1 MRIKTNLNKAANT
14 YLKEIRKIAD
24 EVRWKFVVPFCR
36 THNLRF
42 AQANGNYYFF
52 SLDGGPCWQPV
63 YNNNGYTY
71 LCGGEFGET
80 TCRLRGTAR
89 VVRALETPIP
99 FYDHAALAYAAG
111 LYSFMKEYNPHKK
124 AKNP

>member
-1 MRIKTNLNKAANT
+1 MRITTRLNKAASA
-14 YLKEIRKIAD
+14 YLEEIQKIAD

-42 AQANGNYYFF
+42 AQANGTYYFF
-52 SLDGGPCWQPV
+52 PLDGSPCWQPIYTDNEYV
-63 YNNNGYTY
+63 Y
-71 LCGGEFGET
+71 LQGGEFGET

-89 VVRALETPIP
+89 VIRALETPIP

-111 LYSFMKEYNPHKK
+111 LYSFMKEYSPAKK
-124 AKNP
+124 AKKR